1 MDVSVTATGVD
12 VRVQIDE
19 DGSVV
24 CAALSDVTG
33 ACTADIELLS
43 TSSGGLWGCKV
54 TRSNVLDERSRCIT
68 RSSMW
73 VDDGCSGR
81 FWLEGAEVDCQSS
94 ELDTTIHDAAFASV
108 LSVGHRHACALRKED
123 RAAVCWGKADYI
135 DPVTFSAPAGSFKS
149 IAAGYVHTCAV
160 DEATELITCWGS
172 DLHGETAGPGG
183 ISTFDYVTSGYQ
195 FSCALRSSDHKA
207 ECWGLDDSGQAS
219 PPDVAFLTISAGYRH
234 VCGIQLADYQ
244 ILCWGLNDVGQCS
257 PPSGEF
263 LSQSDRG
270 EPLPHGSL
278 SSGWAHGCVV
288 RKSDQG
294 ISCWGD
300 NSNGQTD
307 APQDARFIQVSA
319 GHYHTCGLHQVLAG
333 QGPGLVKNGTV
344 RCWGL
349 DTFGQSSPYSAT
361 STPSVGFGGIALD
374 DDYSCGLCFDGVAY
388 CWGKDDF
395 GQASPPTDSFSIFG
409 LPDEFE
415 NVTCQSDSA
424 ASSQRIKGISG
435 ARDASASASLVYE
448 STVGYAEAFL
458 TLTGLSEGST
468 YGIYCTVED
477 DEVPVLNVL
486 SNSVIAAVGREV
498 TMPDRTAPQWVA
510 VRSVAPAHRGAVWLT
525 VASDEPVKA
534 YCVARRDGEAP
545 PTRSEILKSSSLGYG
560 VLNLT
565 NSILLE
571 NLALDTSYDAYCT
584 VRDLAGNWAAD
595 QVLAESKFD
604 FHVARDLVPP
614 QLLSTEP
621 SSGSTVVCEADGFEA
636 GCKTTLKLIFDEDLH
651 RGVGN
656 LTAVCLNNPGIC
668 LDLDLPMETETS
680 THGSSSILFN
690 ELTVHFTTPLTD
702 ASNFKV
708 VIDSGALRD
717 MSGNPVSLDETC
729 VDWIPAT
736 AKDALPDACLGTF
749 AFWTPS

>member
-33 ACTADIELLS
+33 ACTADIELLQEYS
-43 TSSGGLWGCKV
+43 NSSCNV
-54 TRSNVLDERSRCIT
+54 TRSDCIHCDPPSFGCIT

-244 ILCWGLNDVGQCS
+244 ILCWGLNDS
-257 PPSGEF
+257 
-263 LSQSDRG
+263 R
-270 EPLPHGSL
+270 
-278 SSGWAHGCVV
+278 
-288 RKSDQG
+288 
-294 ISCWGD
+294 SC
-300 NSNGQTD
+300 
-307 APQDARFIQVSA
+307 
-319 GHYHTCGLHQVLAG
+319 HYHTCGLHQVLAG

-374 DDYSCGLCFDGVAY
+374 DDYSCGLCFDG
-388 CWGKDDF
+388 
-395 GQASPPTDSFSIFG
+395 
-409 LPDEFE
+409 DEFE

-486 SNSVIAAVGREV
+486 SNSDLVKQHANDGRRRAVQAAQGVEEPELVEHGPLPVEALTQALRTACPELLG
-498 TMPDRTAPQWVA
+498 DRT
-510 VRSVAPAHRGAVWLT
+510 WLHLLQPLCSSPPPDAAADG
-525 VASDEPVKA
+525 VLAA
-534 YCVARRDGEAP
+534 VARRPA
-545 PTRSEILKSSSLGYG
+545 
-560 VLNLT
+560 
-565 NSILLE
+565 
-571 NLALDTSYDAYCT
+571 
-584 VRDLAGNWAAD
+584 LAGCAAVWAAALGRRA
-595 QVLAESKFD
+595 LAVELQ
-604 FHVARDLVPP
+604 AMAP
-614 QLLSTEP
+614 TEP
-621 SSGSTVVCEADGFEA
+621 RPAVLRSMEETGNVEQFFEDVLEGRLVSVILHLARGVTVEATGPAIHRNDVGCCRWTPLAAAADSAARRTQGESVRFLLFEA
-636 GCKTTLKLIFDEDLH
+636 YRL
-651 RGVGN
+651 
-656 LTAVCLNNPGIC
+656 
-668 LDLDLPMETETS
+668 LD
-680 THGSSSILFN
+680 
-690 ELTVHFTTPLTD
+690 
-702 ASNFKV
+702 
-708 VIDSGALRD
+708 
-717 MSGNPVSLDETC
+717 
-729 VDWIPAT
+729 
-736 AKDALPDACLGTF
+736 
-749 AFWTPS
+749 